1 MILIF
6 GTFKLQ
12 IAKNVKT
19 IVIVIHSSYKYYV
32 KSRIVFFFSIEWYS
46 KLGGLK
52 YFPCENNLS
61 G

>member
-1 MILIF
+1 M
-6 GTFKLQ
+6 FKLE

>member
-6 GTFKLQ
+6 RTFKLQ

-32 KSRIVFFFSIEWYS
+32 KSRIVFFLFYRMVFKIRRT
-46 KLGGLK
+46 
-52 YFPCENNLS
+52 
-61 G
+61 